1 MNNYQV
7 DYSWED
13 KVTSLVNKIILKL
26 YRTHN
31 PNKVLDL
38 EKLVKKHL
46 EQNE

>member
-1 MNNYQV
+1 MNKHQV

-26 YRTHN
+26 YRTYN
-31 PNKVLDL
+31 PDKVLDL
-38 EKLVKKHL
+38 EKLVKNHL